1 MNVKDHILY
10 AVKDYKIE
18 LSDTQLDQLKSY
30 YELLVSRNESVNLT
44 AITEPKEVAIKHFA
58 DSLSVFNHIDIPN
71 GASVIDVGTGAGFPG
86 MVLKIARPD
95 IKLTLLDSLNKRIVF
110 LDEVLQALG
119 LDARLIHARAEE
131 GGQDLDLRE
140 CFDFA
145 VSRAVARLNVLCEYC
160 LPYVRLSGSFIAFKG
175 GAAEDEIN
183 SASKAIN
190 ILGGGK
196 KQVFKFELPDNCGS
210 RTLVKIEKSRPTPD
224 KYPRHNGKIKSKPL

>member
-1 MNVKDHILY
+1 M
-10 AVKDYKIE
+10 
-18 LSDTQLDQLKSY
+18 
-30 YELLVSRNESVNLT
+30 
-44 AITEPKEVAIKHFA
+44 
-58 DSLSVFNHIDIPN
+58 
-71 GASVIDVGTGAGFPG
+71 
-86 MVLKIARPD
+86 
-95 IKLTLLDSLNKRIVF
+95 
-110 LDEVLQALG
+110 
-119 LDARLIHARAEE
+119 
-131 GGQDLDLRE
+131 
-140 CFDFA
+140 
-145 VSRAVARLNVLCEYC
+145 SRAVARLNVLCEYC